1 MRISIWFT
9 EVLTALR
16 IIPLKSYLCLKPNTM
31 KKVSE
36 KKKQQTL
43 ELLQSRDLLPVN
55 NNVLFQY
62 MKEKE
67 VFEALLIHGADPDY
81 YDSYFKYP
89 MLSVAHNS
97 GYFQAFKLMLE
108 YGASPNVPSMLRAE
122 KTDLLFDLFFSYV
135 RNKKYVDTLAK
146 NGVNFNITLPETGET
161 VLEWMLRYSPIATDA
176 IKTILEYGGDP
187 NFPNGNGK
195 TIYDLI
201 GDGEISVIDSLMPLL
216 DERRK

>member
-1 MRISIWFT
+1 
-9 EVLTALR
+9 
-16 IIPLKSYLCLKPNTM
+16 M

-43 ELLQSRDLLPVN
+43 ELLQSRDLLPVD

-135 RNKKYVDTLAK
+135 RNKKYVDALAK

-176 IKTILEYGGDP
+176 IKTILEHGGDP

-201 GDGEISVIDSLMPLL
+201 ADGEIKVINMLMPLL
-216 DERRK
+216 DERKK